1 MDSYFGRTV
10 LVTGASSGIGEA
22 MARQLALRKAR
33 LVLVARSEGKL
44 ESLAGEF
51 RRLGADAAVYAH
63 DLAQPG
69 AARALFERL
78 DEGHQPDVLI
88 NNAGFG
94 AVGRFVTNTPAE
106 VDEMVT
112 LNATNLAVLT
122 RLALPA
128 MLQRGAGGVLN
139 VASTA
144 AFVPAPYF
152 AIYAATKAFV
162 LRFSEALHAE
172 CDGTGVAI
180 SCLCPGPT
188 RTDFGDRAGMDAS
201 FFRKG
206 ESAERVAETGLE
218 GLLRGERTVV
228 SGTPNKIMAAATRL
242 APTRLSLAVASRLMR
257 ASVDED

>member
-33 LVLVARSEGKL
+33 LVLVARSENTL
-44 ESLAGEF
+44 EALAAEF
-51 RRLGADAAVYAH
+51 RRLGTDAAVYAH

-69 AARALFERL
+69 AARVLWDRL
-78 DEGHQPDVLI
+78 DDDHRPDVLI

-94 AVGRFVTNTPAE
+94 AVGHLVTNTPEE
-106 VDEMVT
+106 VDQMIT

-128 MLQRGAGGVLN
+128 MLQRGLGGVLN

-152 AIYAATKAFV
+152 AVYAATKAFV

-172 CDGTGVAI
+172 CSGTGVAV
-180 SCLCPGPT
+180 SCLCPGVT
-188 RTDFGDRAGMDAS
+188 RTGFGSRAGMEAS

-206 ESAERVAETGLE
+206 ESAERVAETGLD

-228 SGTPNKIMAAATRL
+228 SGTPNKIMTVASRL
-242 APTRLSLAVASRLMR
+242 APTALALSVAARLMR
-257 ASVDED
+257 TATDES